1 MKKSHDRAIL
11 EDLRS
16 PARQNNDRAFAE
28 IYACHYASVQKFITK
43 QGGTDEDAQDVFQEI
58 LIILYEKIRQADFK
72 LDCKL
77 STYMLAICKNIW
89 HKKLKRLRLQQNII
103 QENHKQSLL
112 VEEEAPADYAIISD
126 EKRLMELLSH
136 LSPDCRE
143 ILRLYYFD
151 RLSMRQ
157 IAEVMGYNSEQVA
170 KNKKSRCMQV
180 LRRLVDKDPN
190 KTSFFPKE
198 DYEV

>member
-1 MKKSHDRAIL
+1 
-11 EDLRS
+11 
-16 PARQNNDRAFAE
+16 
-28 IYACHYASVQKFITK
+28 
-43 QGGTDEDAQDVFQEI
+43 
-58 LIILYEKIRQADFK
+58 
-72 LDCKL
+72 
-77 STYMLAICKNIW
+77 MLAICKNIW

-112 VEEEAPADYAIISD
+112 VEEEAPADYTIISD

-170 KNKKSRCMQV
+170 KNKKARCMQV